1 MEEKNHI
8 DSMFHK
14 EANSSLQAS
23 SLKVEVKNTT
33 VGMLIEMLE
42 NDAIDLQPEFQRNSN
57 LWPSRKQ
64 SELIES
70 IALQLP
76 LPSFYFYIDAKRK
89 KWVVIDGLQR
99 LCTFKNFFV
108 DNTLKIHDLEILSQ
122 LNGQTSTDLDFFDRT
137 NMKMFP
143 VTLNV
148 ISGDVSAYAVSLIFK
163 RVNSAGLQL
172 KPAEIRNALFQGQA
186 TQLLAEMVKLPIFIK
201 LVSNHISTRRMAD
214 RDYATR
220 YLAFLLGSF
229 EDYKGHMEQFLFDA
243 MRFVNGLPE
252 TSIPS
257 ILEKFSAS
265 LEFCMRLFGVEAFRI
280 PRQKDAKRKNSISL
294 ALFEILTVSFSRLSD
309 KQETSILK
317 HRDNFLKDYRH
328 MFEDST
334 LKDAFTSSMGSS
346 KKTKLRFEAIQTLIV
361 KYSVP

>member
-1 MEEKNHI
+1 MEETMHSE
-8 DSMFHK
+8 SMFHK
-14 EANSSLQAS
+14 DANSSLLAS

-33 VGMLIEMLE
+33 IGVLVEMLE
-42 NDAIDLQPEFQRNSN
+42 NDVIDLQPEFQRNSN
-57 LWPSRKQ
+57 LWPSKKQ

-76 LPSFYFYIDAKRK
+76 LPSFYFYIDTKRK

-108 DNTLKIHDLEILSQ
+108 DNTLIIHDLEILQ
-122 LNGQTSTDLDFFDRT
+122 ELNGYTFSEMTFFERT

-186 TQLLAEMVKLPIFIK
+186 TRLLAEMVKLPIFIK
-201 LVSNHISTRRMAD
+201 LVSSHINTRRMAD

-220 YLAFLLGSF
+220 YIAFLLGTF
-229 EDYKGHMEQFLFDA
+229 EDYKGRMELFLFDA
-243 MRFVNGLPE
+243 MRFANGLPE

-257 ILEKFSAS
+257 ILDKFSAS
-265 LEFCMRLFGVEAFRI
+265 LEFCMKLLGVDAFRI
-280 PRQKDAKRKNSISL
+280 PRQPDAKRKNSISL
-294 ALFEILTVSFSRLSD
+294 ALFEILTVSVSRLSD
-309 KQETSILK
+309 EMKTSILK
-317 HRDNFLKDYRH
+317 HSDDFLKDYRQ
-328 MFEDST
+328 MFDDPT
-334 LKDAFTSSMGSS
+334 LKDAFSSSMGST
-346 KKTKLRFEAIQTLIV
+346 KKTKLRFDAIQTLLK
-361 KYSVP
+361 KYKST